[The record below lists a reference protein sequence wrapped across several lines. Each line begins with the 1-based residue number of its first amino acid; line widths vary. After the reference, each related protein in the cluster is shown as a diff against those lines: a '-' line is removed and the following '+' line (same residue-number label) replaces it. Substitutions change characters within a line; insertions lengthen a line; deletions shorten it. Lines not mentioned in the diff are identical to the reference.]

1 MSSSFLAVL
10 PDAIT
15 HQHQH
20 LSPVALD
27 PPFPTRT
34 VTLLTREGAYQ
45 TAANRAFT
53 HLTHEYV
60 RAHLPNNR

>member
-1 MSSSFLAVL
+1 LATVL

-15 HQHQH
+15 HQHPH

-53 HLTHEYV
+53 HLTHEYA

>member
-1 MSSSFLAVL
+1 MI

-15 HQHQH
+15 DRDSH
-20 LSPVALD
+20 LCPVALD

-45 TAANRAFT
+45 TAAARAFT
-53 HLTHEYV
+53 VLTHEYV
-60 RAHLPNNR
+60 SQFMRKAADKT